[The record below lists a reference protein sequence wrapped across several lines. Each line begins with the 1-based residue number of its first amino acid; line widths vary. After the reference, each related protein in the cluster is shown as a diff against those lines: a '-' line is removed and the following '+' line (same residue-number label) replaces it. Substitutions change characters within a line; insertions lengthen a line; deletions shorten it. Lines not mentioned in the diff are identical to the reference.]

1 MYRNVPTIK
10 VVSLSPDIIIMGENG
25 ERGVNEKAR
34 SDDRGRREQSH
45 RIGLGGGGGGPERI

>member
-34 SDDRGRREQSH
+34 WDDRGRREQSH
-45 RIGLGGGGGGPERI
+45 RIGLGGGPERI